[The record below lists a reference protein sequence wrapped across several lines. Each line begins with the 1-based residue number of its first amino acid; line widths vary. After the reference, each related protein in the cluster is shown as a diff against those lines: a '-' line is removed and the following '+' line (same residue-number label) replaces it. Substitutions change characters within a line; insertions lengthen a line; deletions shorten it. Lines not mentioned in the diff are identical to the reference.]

1 MSAPLSYPTD
11 DTKQTAMN
19 DNLRNLDQ
27 PNHMCHLSHLS
38 HLSPQNDTQRVDG
51 REGLIPNGSCIVFL
65 DFNSV
70 THPEPCKGVNYFCH
84 LPLIEVVLREYPAVD
99 IVISSS
105 WRDPELHSLDDLRG
119 FLSPDIA
126 ARVVGVVHEGALCAT
141 PWASMRRRLTTV
153 ASRTV
158 WAS

>member
-1 MSAPLSYPTD
+1 MSATLIYPTV

-27 PNHMCHLSHLS
+27 PNHLCHLS
-38 HLSPQNDTQRVDG
+38 HLSPQNDTQCVDDL
-51 REGLIPNGSCIVFL
+51 EVPASCIVFL
-65 DFNSV
+65 DFDGV

-84 LPLIEVVLREYPAVD
+84 LPLIEAVLQEYPAVD